1 MHSATRLLS
10 SFIPTTMSSASNL
23 QPTSE
28 ANSSNKMA
36 LLQDQAQDADAAA
49 AAQIA
54 YFRAIPWCATLL
66 SQPGLV
72 IDQSV
77 SRRPRRMP
85 SEHNTLFSH
94 TLNTPGSIPAYVA
107 FYLPLSPSRTT
118 EALESGDAAAA
129 GSEMIR
135 EVGALLALGP
145 MINGHAGVC
154 HGGLVVA
161 LLDEIMGQVL
171 DANRTEG
178 LFSPLPIMTGYL
190 NTRFEK
196 PVLTGSVERPNVV
209 LATGRLVKM
218 EGRKFFMEGE
228 IRGGEGEVVCTRADA
243 LFIMLKEKL

>member
-1 MHSATRLLS
+1 
-10 SFIPTTMSSASNL
+10 MSSSSNP

-28 ANSSNKMA
+28 ADSNNKMA
-36 LLQDQAQDADAAA
+36 LHQDQAQ
-49 AAQIA
+49 AQIQSSANASAEASVDAQVA
-54 YFRAIPWCATLL
+54 YFQAIPWCAALL

-77 SRRPRRMP
+77 SRRPNRVP
-85 SEHNTLFSH
+85 SQHNTLFSH
-94 TLNTPGSIPAYVA
+94 TLNTPDSIPAYIA
-107 FYLPLSPSRTT
+107 FYSLPPPSRKTDV
-118 EALESGDAAAA
+118 LESGDAAAA
-129 GSEMIR
+129 TGGEVIR

-171 DANRTEG
+171 AANRTEG
-178 LFSPLPIMTGYL
+178 LLPRLPVMTGYL

-218 EGRKFFMEGE
+218 EGRKFFLEGE
-228 IRGGEGEVVCTRADA
+228 IRGEEGEVVCTRADA